1 MARKTLEDFD
11 YDYQAYADYLESA
24 ECMQDDGIDVYAE
37 GRNVY
42 TPTDGDWRKGHGHYV
57 DNSGTGKPD
66 YERKPDDENSKDRPW
81 YNKWLKYSEKIQL
94 TGEEIELLKNLL
106 DSENNKV
113 KKLKRK

>member
-1 MARKTLEDFD
+1 MARKTLSDFN
-11 YDYQAYADYLESA
+11 YDYQAYANYLESA

-57 DNSGTGKPD
+57 DNSGTDKPD
-66 YERKPDDENSKDRPW
+66 YERKPDDDDSKGKPW

-94 TGEEIELLKNLL
+94 TQEEINLLKDLL
-106 DSENNKV
+106 DKDDIKV
-113 KKLKRK
+113 KKLKK